1 MFGLQEGPIDVATVR
16 RAVSNP
22 RFGAILVFEGVTRD
36 NFDGREVAQLAY
48 EAYPEM
54 AIPALE
60 AIGQQIA
67 KRWPGAKCAIV
78 HRVGICPV
86 EEASVVI
93 AVGTPHRPAC
103 YEASRFALEEL
114 KAQVPIWKK
123 EIYADG
129 SAWKANTST

>member
-1 MFGLQEGPIDVATVR
+1 MFALCDGPIDANAVR
-16 RAVSNP
+16 AAVSDP
-22 RFGAILVFEGVTRD
+22 SFGAILVFEGVTRN
-36 NFDGREVAQLAY
+36 NFEGRQVSRLAY

-60 AIGQQIA
+60 TIGRQIA
-67 KRWPGAKCAIV
+67 ERWPGAKCAIV
-78 HRVGICPV
+78 HRLGVCPV

-123 EIYADG
+123 EIYDDG
-129 SAWKANTST
+129 SAWKANAPA